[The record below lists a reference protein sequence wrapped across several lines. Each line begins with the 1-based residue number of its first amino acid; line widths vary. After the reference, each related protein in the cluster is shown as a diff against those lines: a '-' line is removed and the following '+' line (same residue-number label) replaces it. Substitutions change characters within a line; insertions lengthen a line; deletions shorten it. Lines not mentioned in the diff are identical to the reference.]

1 MKISTL
7 TLLIALSISG
17 QVYSQNNAQSNT
29 QNKIQS
35 SVHKSLADTSLEKTQ
50 EAQPGQGKTPAGN
63 TLHEC
68 VILLHGLAR
77 TSQSMLP
84 LDEQLHE
91 QDFLVVNVDYP
102 SREFPIATL
111 VEKAITPA
119 LENCRQYPISGINF
133 VTHSLGG
140 ILVRYYLSQQK
151 IPELKRVVMLAP
163 PNKGSQVVDNLKDL
177 APYDWINGPAGRELG
192 TDPASVP
199 NTLGPVDFDL
209 GVIAGT
215 TTINILLSLY
225 LPDPDDGKVS
235 VENTKIEGMRDF
247 ISLPVSHPYIMKD
260 KEAIAQTI
268 HFLRHGQFLHTP
280 PATIKK

>member
-1 MKISTL
+1 MKPSILLLLALISIT
-7 TLLIALSISG
+7 G
-17 QVYSQNNAQSNT
+17 QVYAQNGAREKQSAQRPEQPPT
-29 QNKIQS
+29 QAAEQ
-35 SVHKSLADTSLEKTQ
+35 LP
-50 EAQPGQGKTPAGN
+50 QPASYAGASMP
-63 TLHEC
+63 TC

-77 TSQSMLP
+77 TSQAMLP
-84 LDEQLHE
+84 LSEQLHL

-111 VEKAITPA
+111 AEKAIEPA
-119 LENCRQYPISGINF
+119 LANCRQYPVSGIHF

-140 ILVRYYLSQQK
+140 ILVRYYLSQKK

-163 PNKGSQVVDNLKDL
+163 PNKGSHVVDNLRDL
-177 APYDWINGPAGRELG
+177 APYNWLNGPAGRELG
-192 TDPASVP
+192 TEPESIP
-199 NTLGPVDFDL
+199 NTLGAVDFDL

-215 TTINILLSLY
+215 VSINILLSLY

-235 VENTKIEGMRDF
+235 LEYTKIEGMRDF

-268 HFLRHGQFLHTP
+268 NFLRHGHFLHTP
-280 PATIKK
+280 SAPIENKEF

>member
-1 MKISTL
+1 MKL
-7 TLLIALSISG
+7 VHLLLLISIATHVFALDG
-17 QVYSQNNAQSNT
+17 T
-29 QNKIQS
+29 
-35 SVHKSLADTSLEKTQ
+35 LEQ
-50 EAQPGQGKTPAGN
+50 QPGQSSQQPPSVDTTMPA
-63 TLHEC
+63 C

-84 LDEQLHE
+84 LGEQLHLL
-91 QDFLVVNVDYP
+91 DYVVINVDYP
-102 SREFPIATL
+102 SREFPIAAL

-119 LENCRQYPISGINF
+119 LEKCRQYPISGIHF

-151 IPELKRVVMLAP
+151 IPELKRVVMMAP
-163 PNKGSQVVDNLKDL
+163 PNKGSQVVDNLRDL
-177 APYDWINGPAGRELG
+177 PPYNWLNGPAGRELG

-199 NTLGPVDFDL
+199 NTLGEVNFDL

-215 TTINILLSLY
+215 TSINILLSLY

-268 HFLRHGQFLHTP
+268 HFLRHGTFLHA
-280 PATIKK
+280 PAVINENKEF

>member
-1 MKISTL
+1 MPT
-7 TLLIALSISG
+7 
-17 QVYSQNNAQSNT
+17 
-29 QNKIQS
+29 
-35 SVHKSLADTSLEKTQ
+35 
-50 EAQPGQGKTPAGN
+50 
-63 TLHEC
+63 C

-77 TSQSMLP
+77 TSQAMLP
-84 LDEQLHE
+84 LSEQLHL

-111 VEKAITPA
+111 TDMAIEPA
-119 LENCRQYPISGINF
+119 LANCRQYPISGIHF

-140 ILVRYYLSQQK
+140 ILVRHYLSQK
-151 IPELKRVVMLAP
+151 EIPELKRVVMLAP
-163 PNKGSQVVDNLKDL
+163 PNKGSHVVDNLRDL
-177 APYDWINGPAGRELG
+177 APYNWLNGPAGRELG
-192 TDPASVP
+192 TESDSVP
-199 NTLGPVDFDL
+199 NTLGAVDFDL

-215 TTINILLSLY
+215 LSINILLSLY

-268 HFLRHGQFLHTP
+268 YFLRHGQFLHTP
-280 PATIKK
+280 SATIENKEF